1 MTGCTGD
8 VKQDA
13 MGKWIKPCV
22 LCPAHLGWHAKALQA
37 RDACVP
43 VGELQSP
50 VFSTVAR
57 FEKVPAGAT
66 VVVAKEELD
75 DVTEKVGKLVLVI
88 TREQEEQGYMYDAS
102 LPFELNGR
110 KFRPTPRGVW
120 FAVPGKGYAAHAWA
134 SAAGVTHRI
143 RKLMR
148 KANARS
154 GEETV
159 PEAVIEKLSSRSL
172 RIGMATLLKNRDVPI
187 EEIVENGGW
196 EDAAMCK
203 TYIRSLAP
211 LAVEQ
216 RNLSDVMFPLRR
228 AAEAD
233 GRAEAVGDNGVG
245 ATPVLATVLAAPAL
259 GMVATPPAN
268 DAVAQE
274 LRGLRGILE
283 QVLSAPPAAATSQ
296 AAGQEGAAPLVAALP
311 AAQIQNGGGNGG
323 ALETATL
330 ARAVRPPASG
340 AAKKRKVREDP
351 REQPC
356 CPSLWVKGKVFKRNN
371 IAADTRLRELL
382 EATASRDLK
391 TTQSALCPA
400 GYHVTQKEIKNYR
413 YRKTQQTMPPV
424 DVAPGALLSAIAE
437 AAGVDQVA

>member
-1 MTGCTGD
+1 M
-8 VKQDA
+8 
-13 MGKWIKPCV
+13 KPCV
-22 LCPAHLGWHAKALQA
+22 LCPAHLGWHAKVLQA

-43 VGELQSP
+43 VSELHSP

-57 FEKVPAGAT
+57 FEDVPAGAT

-75 DVTEKVGKLVLVI
+75 ATTEKVGKLVLVI
-88 TREQEEQGYMYDAS
+88 TREQEEQGYVYDAS

-110 KFRPTPRGVW
+110 KFRPPPRGVW
-120 FAVPGKGYAAHAWA
+120 FAVTGKGYAAHAWA

-172 RIGMATLLKNRDVPI
+172 RIGMATLLKHRDVPI

-211 LAVEQ
+211 LAVAQ

-228 AAEAD
+228 DAEAD
-233 GRAEAVGDNGVG
+233 GRAEAVGDIG
-245 ATPVLATVLAAPAL
+245 ATVLAPPAL
-259 GMVATPPAN
+259 GTVATPPVN
-268 DAVAQE
+268 DVVAQE
-274 LRGLRGILE
+274 LQGLRGILE
-283 QVLSAPPAAATSQ
+283 QVLSAPPAATTTQ
-296 AAGQEGAAPLVAALP
+296 AAGQEGAASLGAAVP
-311 AAQIQNGGGNGG
+311 AAQIQNGGGDGG

-330 ARAVRPPASG
+330 SRTVWPPASG
-340 AAKKRKVREDP
+340 AAKKRKVRENLRDK
-351 REQPC
+351 PC

-371 IAADTRLRELL
+371 IAADMRLRELL

-391 TTQSALCPA
+391 TTQSVLCPA
-400 GYHVTQKEIKNYR
+400 GYHVTQIEIKNYR
-413 YRKTQQTMPPV
+413 YRKTQQTMPPA
-424 DVAPGALLSAIAE
+424 DVTPGVLLSAIAE